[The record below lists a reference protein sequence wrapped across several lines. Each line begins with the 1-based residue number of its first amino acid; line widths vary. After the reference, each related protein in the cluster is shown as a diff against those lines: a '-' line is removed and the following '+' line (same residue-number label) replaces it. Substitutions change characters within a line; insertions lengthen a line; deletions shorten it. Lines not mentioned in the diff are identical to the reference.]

1 MPSSR
6 NTAPSWPRTRNKESS
21 KKGFSV
27 GSLSIQE
34 AGVHFNIFLINKV
47 LKKDSLDETFK
58 FSFQPVTILVL
69 CSMF

>member
-1 MPSSR
+1 MLSSQ
-6 NTAPSWPRTRNKESS
+6 NTAPSWPRTHNQESS

-27 GSLSIQE
+27 GSLSLQE

-47 LKKDSLDETFK
+47 LKKASLDETFE
-58 FSFQPVTILVL
+58 FSFHPVIVLAL